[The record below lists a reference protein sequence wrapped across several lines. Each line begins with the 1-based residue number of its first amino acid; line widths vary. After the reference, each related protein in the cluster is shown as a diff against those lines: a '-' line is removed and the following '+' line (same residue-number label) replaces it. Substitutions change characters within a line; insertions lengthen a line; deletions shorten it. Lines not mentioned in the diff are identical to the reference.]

1 MARRTASKVP
11 VIDARAPRFNQ
22 GVIAA
27 ACLAALLSG
36 WWPLLTLA
44 ALQLGL
50 TLTFGPRVCLGCLAY
65 FKLVQPRFGRGPTK
79 DARPVRFANFVG
91 FVFLAAASLAHA
103 TGHAQLGWALA
114 ALVGALALLAALSG
128 VCVGCEM
135 YRLLAILR
143 GIRSRRVAR
152 IDLAEIGAAPQDGLV
167 VQFTHP
173 RCSDC
178 QTLATKLSAEG
189 TPLALVDVSA
199 RPDLARKYAVTLV
212 PLAFRVAGDGRILS
226 RVAV

>member
-1 MARRTASKVP
+1 MARRTAGKVP
-11 VIDARAPRFNQ
+11 VIDARAPRINQ

-27 ACLAALLSG
+27 ACLAALLSS
-36 WWPLLTLA
+36 WWPLLALA

-65 FKLVQPRFGRGPTK
+65 FKVVQPRFGRGPIK

-91 FVFLAAASLAHA
+91 FVFLSSASLAHA

-114 ALVGALALLAALSG
+114 ALVGVMALLAAVSG

-135 YRLLAILR
+135 YRLLALVR
-143 GIRSRRVAR
+143 GVRSRGAAR

-178 QTLATKLSAEG
+178 QTLADRLSAEG
-189 TPLALVDVSA
+189 TPLALVDVSV

-212 PLAFRVAGDGRILS
+212 PLAFRVARDGRILS

>member
-1 MARRTASKVP
+1 
-11 VIDARAPRFNQ
+11 VIDTRAPRFNQ
-22 GVIAA
+22 GIIAA

-36 WWPLLTLA
+36 WWPLLALA

-50 TLTFGPRVCLGCLAY
+50 TLTFGPRLCLACLAY
-65 FKLVQPRFGRGPTK
+65 FKLIQPRFGSGPVK
-79 DARPVRFANFVG
+79 DARPVRFANLIG
-91 FVFLAAASLAHA
+91 CVFLAAASLAHA
-103 TGHAQLGWALA
+103 TGHSQLGWSLA
-114 ALVGALALLAALSG
+114 ALVGTLALLAAVSG
-128 VCVGCEM
+128 ICVGCEM
-135 YRLLAILR
+135 YRLLALVR

-152 IDLAEIGAAPQDGLV
+152 IDLSEIGALPQDGLV

-178 QTLATKLSAEG
+178 QTLAKRLGAEG
-189 TPLALVDVSA
+189 TPLALVDVSV

-226 RVAV
+226 RVAI

>member
-1 MARRTASKVP
+1 MARRTAGRVP

-27 ACLAALLSG
+27 ACVAALLSG
-36 WWPLLTLA
+36 WWPLLALA
-44 ALQLGL
+44 GLQLGL
-50 TLTFGPRVCLGCLAY
+50 TLTFGPRVCLACLAY
-65 FKLVQPRFGRGPTK
+65 FKLIQPRLGAGPIK

-91 FVFLAAASLAHA
+91 FVFLAVASFARVM
-103 TGHAQLGWALA
+103 GHAQLGWALA
-114 ALVGALALLAALSG
+114 GLVGALALLAAVSG

-135 YRLLAILR
+135 YRWLAFVR
-143 GIRSRRVAR
+143 GIRLRKVAR
-152 IDLAEIGAAPQDGLV
+152 IDLSEIGAAPQDGLV

-178 QTLATKLSAEG
+178 QSLERELSAKG
-189 TPLALVDVSA
+189 TPLALVDVSV

-226 RVAV
+226 RVAI